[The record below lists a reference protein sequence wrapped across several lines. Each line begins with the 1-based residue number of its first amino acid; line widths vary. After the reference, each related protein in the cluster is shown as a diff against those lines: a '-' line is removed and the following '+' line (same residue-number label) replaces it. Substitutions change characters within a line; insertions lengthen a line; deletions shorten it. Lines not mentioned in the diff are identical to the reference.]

1 MKEFSRRNF
10 VLGAALASFT
20 GVAALSGCTPQ
31 PATDAG
37 SGDAKTTDTANTD
50 KKTDAKEGEKKEATG
65 GKSVAT
71 TGEAVGKNGH
81 IELQVITNN
90 GKVEHILPIEYN
102 ETGGLGDQALKRI
115 SQQVVESQTLNVDAV
130 AGATLSSFAVT
141 SAIGK
146 ALDAAGEDHKEWE
159 KREKAKTIEQ
169 DKIEDSYDVVVVGA
183 GGAGFAAAISA
194 AKKEK
199 KVLLVEK
206 LGVFG
211 GSTALS
217 GGEMAVPG
225 NWIQKQE
232 GIEDSPENLANDILK
247 GGDNEGDPELVK
259 VIANGA
265 LESSQWLTFEAGVPW
280 EQNLLFFGGHSI
292 KRSIIPANHTGATMT
307 TRLKTRADEIDNLTV
322 VYNTK
327 AVELKA
333 EGDKISGIKLQ
344 NTLSEETKDVACK
357 AVILTAG
364 GFGANVE
371 MRTKANPMYGDKF
384 KATTS
389 IGSEGDAINMATA
402 IGAGTIDMEFIQAY
416 PVCDTETGALIYVGD
431 MRLDERAIM
440 INKEGKR
447 FVEELE
453 RRDVLSNAILEQTDE
468 VGYMIWDK
476 AGAETTKL
484 LDIHKGEYESLEARN
499 LIAKGE
505 TVEEVAKKFEIDAAA
520 LQETLDQW
528 NKDCEAGKDSQFN
541 YRGKMNPIKD
551 GPFWILKYGPAVHY
565 TMGGIHIN
573 TDAQV
578 LNESGAPIAGLYA
591 AGECAGGKMGTNRL
605 GSTSMTD
612 IYTFGRI
619 AGNNAA
625 DYIQA

>member
-20 GVAALSGCTPQ
+20 GVAALSACTPQ
-31 PATDAG
+31 QQTPASDDNA
-37 SGDAKTTDTANTD
+37 TDTA
-50 KKTDAKEGEKKEATG
+50 KSEGKSGEKETTTG
-65 GKSVAT
+65 KTVAT
-71 TGEAVGKNGH
+71 TGEAIGKNGK
-81 IELQVITNN
+81 IELEVISNN
-90 GKVEHILPIEYN
+90 GKIERILPIEFN
-102 ETGGLGDQALKRI
+102 ETPGMGDQALKRI
-115 SQQVVESQTLNVDAV
+115 SEQVIESQSLNVDAV
-130 AGATLSSFAVT
+130 SGATLSSFAVT

-159 KREKAKTIEQ
+159 KRDKAKSIEQ
-169 DKIEDSYDVVVVGA
+169 PKIEDSYDLVVVGG
-183 GGAGFAAAISA
+183 GGAGFTAAICA

-232 GIEDSPENLANDILK
+232 GVEDSPETLTQDMLK

-292 KRSIIPANHTGATMT
+292 KRSIIPANHTGSTMT
-307 TRLKTRADEIDNLTV
+307 TKLRSRSDEIENLTIL
-322 VYNTK
+322 YNTK

-333 EGDKISGIKLQ
+333 EGDKIAGITLE
-344 NTLSEETKDVACK
+344 NTLTKESKTVNCK
-357 AVILTAG
+357 AVVLAAG

-371 MRTKANPMYGDKF
+371 MRTKANPVYGDKF

-389 IGSEGDAINMATA
+389 IGSEGDAITMATA
-402 IGAGTIDMEFIQAY
+402 IGAGTVDMEFIQAY
-416 PVCDTETGALIYVGD
+416 PVCDTETGALLYVGD

-453 RRDVLSNAILEQTDE
+453 RRDVLSNAILKQTGE
-468 VGYMIWDK
+468 VAYMIWDK
-476 AGAETTKL
+476 TGADDTQL
-484 LDIHKGEYESLEARN
+484 LDIHKGEYESLESRK

-505 TVEEVAKKFEIDAAA
+505 SIEEVAKAFEIDAKA

-528 NKDCEAGKDSQFN
+528 NKDCETGKDSQFN

-551 GPFWILKYGPAVHY
+551 GPFWILVYGPAVHY
-565 TMGGIHIN
+565 TMGGLHIN

-591 AGECAGGKMGTNRL
+591 CGECAGGKMGTNRL